1 MGRVWLAWWLG
12 LAMNIETTEVDGG
25 VTWIALTG
33 RLDIAGAGEIDLRFS
48 ALAGSRRSVVV
59 DLSQVTFLA
68 SMGMRLLLSG
78 AKTVASKGGRMVL
91 HGAIPMVEKVL
102 ATAGIDHV
110 IPILSDR
117 DSALS
122 AVRL

>member
-1 MGRVWLAWWLG
+1 
-12 LAMNIETTEVDGG
+12 MNIDATEVDGG
-25 VTWIALTG
+25 VTWIALNG
-33 RLDIAGAGEIDLRFS
+33 RLDIGGASEIDLRFS

-91 HGAIPMVEKVL
+91 HAPIPMVEKVL
-102 ATAGIDHV
+102 ATAGIDTV
-110 IPILSDR
+110 IPILRDR
-117 DSALS
+117 DGALS